1 MTTDKWTFWSAVYF
15 CMHHIIYRVVG
26 CFVDLLFLSGYITFT
41 TVGYGN
47 GVSGSANTCFCANI
61 VFSGDMTPKTPAG
74 RSIFVFWAL
83 LGVATM
89 TILISGAVYFL
100 DDEIAWFLTKF

>member
-1 MTTDKWTFWSAVYF
+1 
-15 CMHHIIYRVVG
+15 
-26 CFVDLLFLSGYITFT
+26 
-41 TVGYGN
+41 
-47 GVSGSANTCFCANI
+47 
-61 VFSGDMTPKTPAG
+61 MTPKTPAG

-100 DDEIAWFLTKF
+100 DDEIAWFITKF

>member
-1 MTTDKWTFWSAVYF
+1 MTTDKWTFWSSVYF
-15 CMHHIIYRVVG
+15 CMRHIIYRAVG
-26 CFVDLLFLSGYITFT
+26 FFGDLSFCQVILLSPLLV
-41 TVGYGN
+41 TVMA
-47 GVSGSANTCFCANI
+47 SLADNTCSRANI

-100 DDEIAWFLTKF
+100 DDEIAWFITKF